1 MTELTQCTARSM
13 SIKSNNNAGAA
24 GSWLRGTAIRK
35 GTATPATRSHTPHTQ
50 TSSSIVFSG
59 GVKDAS
65 GRTSEYFSMDDQC
78 PVCKSDRY
86 LNPKLRLLVSS
97 CYHKMCESCIDRLYT
112 LGPAPCP
119 ICSKTLKKMTFIP
132 QTFEDLT
139 VEKEVA
145 IRRKLA
151 KEFNKR
157 REDFPDLR
165 SYNDYLQE
173 VEDITFNLINDIDIS
188 ETQARIAAYR
198 KENAAL
204 IELNQQRDEAYAQ
217 ALKEQEEAERRERQ
231 LRAEELRRAEEEER
245 DAREGERRAVIDNLL
260 ENGDADAARVVAE
273 ARAEA
278 LKRAA
283 ARTAAAQ
290 QAVAQHR
297 QQQLE
302 KGSAARLLRSR
313 AAQGAVVPDQP
324 HVPLLDAYYAYEDL
338 YGLRV
343 SYFDPASDAVRRDK
357 EGIMRAGGYRI
368 EEAWE
373 RALRC
378 ALAGLDI
385 APPGGAPLPHLV
397 TAGTDTDVVMRSV

>member
-1 MTELTQCTARSM
+1 MSNRS
-13 SIKSNNNAGAA
+13 NA

-35 GTATPATRSHTPHTQ
+35 GTATPTTRSHTPQSQSNT
-50 TSSSIVFSG
+50 SIVFSG

-65 GRTSEYFSMDDQC
+65 GRTSEYFAMDDQC

-119 ICSKTLKKMTFIP
+119 VCGKTLKKMTFIP
-132 QTFEDLT
+132 QTFEDLV

-145 IRRKLA
+145 VRRKLA

-173 VEDITFNLINDIDIS
+173 VEDISKRRTSRGLFRRPVNSSTLQPLTS
-188 ETQARIAAYR
+188 STTSTSLETQARIAEYR

-204 IELNQQRDEAYAQ
+204 TELNQQREEAYAH
-217 ALKEQEEAERRERQ
+217 ALKEQEDAERRERQ
-231 LRAEELRRAEEEER
+231 LRAEEIRRAEEEER
-245 DAREGERRAVIDNLL
+245 EAREGERRALIDNL
-260 ENGDADAARVVAE
+260 EHSDADATRLVAQARS
-273 ARAEA
+273 EA
-278 LKRAA
+278 LRRAA

-290 QAVAQHR
+290 QAV
-297 QQQLE
+297 QQS
-302 KGSAARLLRSR
+302 SANLLRSR
-313 AAQGAVVPDQP
+313 AAQSAVVPDQP
-324 HVPLLDAYYAYEDL
+324 HVPLQDDYYAYEDL
-338 YGLRV
+338 YSLRS

-368 EEAWE
+368 EEAWA
-373 RALRC
+373 RAIRS
-378 ALAGLDI
+378 AVADI
-385 APPGGAPLPHLV
+385 VMAP
-397 TAGTDTDVVMRSV
+397 TSSD